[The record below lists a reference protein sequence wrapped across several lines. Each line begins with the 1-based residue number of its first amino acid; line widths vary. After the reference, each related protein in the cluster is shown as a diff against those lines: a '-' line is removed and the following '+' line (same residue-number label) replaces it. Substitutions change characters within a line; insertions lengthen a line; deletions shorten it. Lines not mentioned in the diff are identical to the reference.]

1 MASAEMSKRLASELE
16 RIVLERIAGNRL
28 VLPAM
33 PSVPQRCLDI
43 LRDLDYNVRK
53 LVKELEAEP
62 VLSLLVVRAANAA
75 SYGRSN
81 GMQALDQAVVRIG
94 ARGLKT
100 LITEYAVN
108 ELFESSNRQLKEANR
123 RVWEHSIVVALLAR
137 DIAALIGGGL
147 EPDTCYLAGL
157 LHDIG
162 KPVLAAMILEVDRKL
177 GRATP
182 GWIDVNAWT
191 QIIETSHRKVGI
203 AVAAE
208 WKLPD
213 PIAAAIRDCSD
224 YDGADR
230 TSVGNVVRLANA
242 LARREGHTTG
252 PIDAADVEA
261 MVMVGMSMLGGDTS
275 VVDRLVNNIGS
286 RLPAGPGG

>member
-1 MASAEMSKRLASELE
+1 VGSADLSKRLGSELE
-16 RIVLERIAGNRL
+16 RIVLERIANNRL

-43 LRDLDYNVRK
+43 LRDPDFNVRK
-53 LVKELEAEP
+53 LVKELESEP
-62 VLSLLVVRAANAA
+62 VLSLLVVRTANTA
-75 SYGRSN
+75 SYGRGNAS
-81 GMQALDQAVVRIG
+81 QALDQAVVRIG
-94 ARGLKT
+94 ARQLKT

-108 ELFESSNRQLKEANR
+108 ELFDSSNRQLKDANR
-123 RVWEHSIVVALLAR
+123 KVWEHSVAVALLAR
-137 DIAALIGGGL
+137 DIAALVGNV

-162 KPVLAAMILEVDRKL
+162 KPVLGAMMLEIDRKL

-182 GWIDVNAWT
+182 GWIDVSAWT
-191 QIIETSHRKVGI
+191 QIIEGSHRKVGV

-213 PIAAAIRDCSD
+213 AITAAIRDCSD
-224 YDGADR
+224 YDGSDR

-242 LARREGHTTG
+242 LAKREGYTTG
-252 PIDAADVEA
+252 PVDAADIEA
-261 MVMVGMSMLGGDTS
+261 MIMVGMSMLGGDTT
-275 VVDRLVNNIGS
+275 VVDRLASGIAA
-286 RLPAGPGG
+286 RLPSAGS

>member
-1 MASAEMSKRLASELE
+1 MASTDTTRKLGSELE
-16 RIVLERIAGNRL
+16 RIVLERIASNRL

-33 PSVPQRCLDI
+33 PAVPQRCLDI
-43 LRDLDYNVRK
+43 LRDPDFNVRG

-62 VLSLLVVRAANAA
+62 VLALLVVRAANAA
-75 SYGRSN
+75 SYGRGNTS
-81 GMQALDQAVVRIG
+81 QALDQAVVRIG
-94 ARGLKT
+94 ARQLKT

-123 RVWEHSIVVALLAR
+123 KVWEHSVVVALLAR
-137 DIAALIGGGL
+137 DIAALVGKV

-162 KPVLAAMILEVDRKL
+162 KPVLGALLLEIDRKL

-182 GWIDVNAWT
+182 GWIDMPAWT
-191 QIIETSHRKVGI
+191 QIIENSHRKVGV
-203 AVAAE
+203 AVATE

-213 PIAAAIRDCSD
+213 AITEAIRDCSD

-230 TSVGNVVRLANA
+230 TSIGNVVRLANA
-242 LARREGHTTG
+242 LAKREGYTTG
-252 PIDAADVEA
+252 PVDAADIEA
-261 MVMVGMSMLGGDTS
+261 MIMVGTSMLGGDNS
-275 VVDRLVNNIGS
+275 VVDRLVTNIGS
-286 RLPAGPGG
+286 RLPGGG

>member
-1 MASAEMSKRLASELE
+1 MGAADMPKKLGSELE
-16 RIVLERIAGNRL
+16 RIVLERIANNRL

-43 LRDLDYNVRK
+43 LRDPDFNVRK

-62 VLSLLVVRAANAA
+62 VLALLVVRAANAA
-75 SYGRSN
+75 TYGRGNTS
-81 GMQALDQAVVRIG
+81 QALDQAVVRIG
-94 ARGLKT
+94 ARQLKT

-123 RVWEHSIVVALLAR
+123 KVWEHSVVVALLAR
-137 DIAALIGGGL
+137 DIAALVGNI

-162 KPVLAAMILEVDRKL
+162 KPVLGAMLLEVDRKL

-182 GWIDVNAWT
+182 GWIDLPAWT
-191 QIIETSHRKVGI
+191 QIIEGYHRKVGV
-203 AVAAE
+203 AVATE
-208 WKLPD
+208 WKLPET
-213 PIAAAIRDCSD
+213 ITAAIRDCSD

-242 LARREGHTTG
+242 LAKREGYTTG
-252 PIDAADVEA
+252 PIDAADIEA
-261 MVMVGMSMLGGDTS
+261 MIMVGMSMLGGDNT
-275 VVDRLVNNIGS
+275 VVDRLVNNISS
-286 RLPAGPGG
+286 RLPGGGTP

>member
-1 MASAEMSKRLASELE
+1 MASADMPRKLASELE
-16 RIVLERIAGNRL
+16 RIVLDRVASNRL

-33 PSVPQRCLDI
+33 PTVPQRCLDI
-43 LRDLDYNVRK
+43 LRDPDFNVRK

-62 VLSLLVVRAANAA
+62 VLALLVVRAANTA
-75 SYGRSN
+75 SYGRGGGS
-81 GMQALDQAVVRIG
+81 QALDQAVVRIG
-94 ARGLKT
+94 ARQLKT

-123 RVWEHSIVVALLAR
+123 KVWEHSVVVALLAR
-137 DIAALIGGGL
+137 DIAALVGNI

-162 KPVLAAMILEVDRKL
+162 KPVLGAMMLEVDRKL

-182 GWIDVNAWT
+182 GWIDGSGWNQV
-191 QIIETSHRKVGI
+191 IENSHRKIGV
-203 AVAAE
+203 AVATE

-213 PIAAAIRDCSD
+213 AITSAIRDCSD

-242 LARREGHTTG
+242 LAKREGYTTG

-261 MVMVGMSMLGGDTS
+261 MIMVGMSMLGGDTS

-286 RLPAGPGG
+286 RIPAGPGG

>member
-1 MASAEMSKRLASELE
+1 MGAADMPKKLGSELE
-16 RIVLERIAGNRL
+16 RIVLERIANNRL

-43 LRDLDYNVRK
+43 LRDPDFNVRK

-62 VLSLLVVRAANAA
+62 VLALLVVRAANTA
-75 SYGRSN
+75 SYGRSAS
-81 GMQALDQAVVRIG
+81 QALDQAVVRIG
-94 ARGLKT
+94 ARQLKT
-100 LITEYAVN
+100 LITEYAIN

-123 RVWEHSIVVALLAR
+123 KVWEHSVVVALLAR
-137 DIAALIGGGL
+137 DIAALVGNI

-162 KPVLAAMILEVDRKL
+162 KPVLGAMMLEVDRKL

-182 GWIDVNAWT
+182 GWIDATGWT
-191 QIIETSHRKVGI
+191 QVIETAHRKIGV
-203 AVAAE
+203 AVATE

-213 PIAAAIRDCSD
+213 AITAAIRDCSD
-224 YDGADR
+224 YDGSDR
-230 TSVGNVVRLANA
+230 TSIGNVVRLANA
-242 LARREGHTTG
+242 LAKREGYTTG
-252 PIDAADVEA
+252 PIDTADIEA
-261 MVMVGMSMLGGDTS
+261 MIMVGMSMLGGDNS

-286 RLPAGPGG
+286 RLPGGSGG

>member
-43 LRDLDYNVRK
+43 LRDPDYNVRK

-108 ELFESSNRQLKEANR
+108 EIFESNNRQIKEANR
-123 RVWEHSIVVALLAR
+123 RVYEHSLVVALLAR
-137 DIAALIGGGL
+137 DLAALIGNI

-162 KPVLAAMILEVDRKL
+162 KPVLAAMILEIDRKMS
-177 GRATP
+177 RTSP
-182 GWIDVNAWT
+182 GWIDLNAWT
-191 QIIETSHRKVGI
+191 HIIETSHRKVGV
-203 AVAAE
+203 AVATE
-208 WKLPD
+208 WRLPD
-213 PIAAAIRDCSD
+213 PITAGIRDCSD
-224 YDGADR
+224 YDSADR
-230 TSVGNVVRLANA
+230 NSVGNVVRLANA
-242 LARREGHTTG
+242 LAKREGYTTG
-252 PIDAADVEA
+252 PMDAADIEA
-261 MVMVGMSMLGGDTS
+261 MIMVGMSMLGGDTS

-286 RLPAGPGG
+286 RLPSG